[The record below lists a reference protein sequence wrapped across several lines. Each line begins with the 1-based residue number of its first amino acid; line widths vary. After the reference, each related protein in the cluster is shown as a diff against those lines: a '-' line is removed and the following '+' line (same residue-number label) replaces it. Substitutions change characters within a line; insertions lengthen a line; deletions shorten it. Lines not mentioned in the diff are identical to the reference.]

1 MVISKEEGP
10 RPQISEEVYEF
21 FCSEETGGYHISRTN
36 WQAVMLLFT
45 ICRVAYP
52 FLVVLTD
59 SQLAKKIGSIIRL
72 VPFVTLIKR
81 RGRAEGTTRRAIASA
96 ALKIRSHES
105 HFSSFF

>member
-72 VPFVTLIKR
+72 VPFVHFKKQEVELKGSIKNALLI
-81 RGRAEGTTRRAIASA
+81 S
-96 ALKIRSHES
+96 
-105 HFSSFF
+105 FSDDYLD

>member
-21 FCSEETGGYHISRTN
+21 FCAEETGGYHISRTN

-72 VPFVTLIKR
+72 VPFVHFNNKR
-81 RGRAEGTTRRAIASA
+81 QS
-96 ALKIRSHES
+96 
-105 HFSSFF
+105 